1 MIESEMMK
9 KTKMLPWNFVS
20 ISGEIIVILW
30 LTLYHLQVCS
40 QTWEPQ
46 SAIVSDIIPVA
57 GQTTSGNTKSSSDLS
72 RRYFPVA
79 VSHRN
84 WFDAARYRS
93 IPVRIYWPTQI
104 QEKCPVIIFSHGLGG
119 SNEKCAYLGQAW
131 AAQGFVSVHVQH
143 PGIDDQVWK
152 GKIRPVKELRDM
164 YSQHWSGRTQ
174 ANDIRFVLNQL
185 DWLVADGNSFGQ
197 MLDMAHVG
205 VAGYDLGGLA
215 AMLVAG
221 QQPPDRGTSLHD
233 PRVKAI
239 VVMSPPV
246 ADQMSF
252 APVSYGAMTTPALFF
267 TGTED
272 DGVVGPTKASQ
283 RRIPFDYMQ
292 GQDRF
297 LITYQDAGHLIY
309 SGHFLP
315 MKSLDDQKYQA
326 NIAQTSLLFWR
337 AYLKE
342 EPAVHAYFHGRSL
355 GSIVGVL
362 GRIERRLGGNST
374 DIVQPES
381 HDQVFAPIPPPIGPL
396 STGTVNRDRPAVAIN
411 DTY

>member
-1 MIESEMMK
+1 MVGGSSV
-9 KTKMLPWNFVS
+9 LPLP
-20 ISGEIIVILW
+20 IGCPA
-30 LTLYHLQVCS
+30 TS
-40 QTWEPQ
+40 QTTN
-46 SAIVSDIIPVA
+46 ID
-57 GQTTSGNTKSSSDLS
+57 TKSTFTISK
-72 RRYFPVA
+72 RYSPVT
-79 VSHRN
+79 VSHGN

-93 IPVRIYWPTQI
+93 VPVRIYFPTQV
-104 QEKCPVIIFSHGLGG
+104 QEKCPVIVFSHGLGG
-119 SNEKCAYLGQAW
+119 SNEKCAYLGLAW
-131 AAQGFVSVHVQH
+131 ASQGFISVHVQH
-143 PGIDDQVWK
+143 PGIDEQVWK

-185 DWLVADGNSFGQ
+185 DWLAAGESSFGQ
-197 MLDMAHVG
+197 MLDMTRVG

-221 QQPPDRGTSLHD
+221 QTPPDRGPSLHD

-246 ADQMSF
+246 ADQMTF
-252 APVSYGAMTTPALFF
+252 APVSYGAMTTPVLFF

-272 DGVVGPTKASQ
+272 DGVVGSTKAPQ

-309 SGHFLP
+309 SGHFRP

-326 NIAQTSLLFWR
+326 NIAQASSLFWW

-342 EPAVHAYFHGRSL
+342 EPAVYAYFHGRSL
-355 GSIVGVL
+355 GSIVGTL
-362 GRIERRLGGNST
+362 GRIERRLGGSSIDNSSNV
-374 DIVQPES
+374 VQPES
-381 HDQVFAPIPPPIGPL
+381 HDQAFAPTPPPI
-396 STGTVNRDRPAVAIN
+396 
-411 DTY
+411 DTLVR